1 MSQHRHVPRVL
12 LVHQPIDGGV
22 GRHVSDLMTGLAER
36 GYDVIVCGPA
46 PPKQGLADERVHHVT
61 VDLRRSVS
69 PVVDVAALWDLIR
82 VIREVRPDIIHAHSS
97 KAGAVTRLA
106 HVLNHR
112 IPVVYTPHLYSF
124 ASYFAHDLE
133 RFAYRQVERALAPLA
148 DRVVCVCEAEAQL
161 ARTVGPS
168 DRVRVVYNGIG
179 SHDQGKADPRMVEL
193 SSSGPVIC
201 AIALLQPRK
210 GIETLIDATPG
221 VLDGH
226 PRAQI
231 AIWGDGPSLRALRD
245 RASALG
251 VAHAVHFLG
260 LCDDSLAAL
269 RGADVFVHPALAE
282 AFPYVVLEAM
292 SVGAPVVASGVGG
305 VGEAV
310 VDGES
315 GILVAPGQASALT
328 KALLEMLADEDQ
340 RRRMGAA
347 AQSRCKLHFNL
358 EAMFDGILGVYGEVS
373 PVV

>member
-1 MSQHRHVPRVL
+1 MPRVL

-22 GRHVSDLMTGLAER
+22 GRHVSDLATGLAER
-36 GYDVIVCGPA
+36 AYDVTVCGPA
-46 PPKQGLADERVHHVT
+46 PPKQALADERVHHVT

-69 PVVDVAALWDLIR
+69 PVVDMAALWGLAR

-124 ASYFAHDLE
+124 ASYFAHDFE

-168 DRVRVVYNGIG
+168 DRVRIVYNGIE
-179 SHDQGKADPRMVEL
+179 SHDRGKVDPRMVEL

-221 VLDGH
+221 VLDGY
-226 PRAQI
+226 PQAQI
-231 AIWGDGPSLRALRD
+231 AIWGDGPSLTTLRN
-245 RASALG
+245 RASTLG

-260 LCDDSLAAL
+260 LCEDPLAAL

-315 GILVAPGQASALT
+315 GILIAPGQVPALT

-347 AQSRCKLHFNL
+347 AQSRCKLRFSL
-358 EAMFDGILGVYGEVS
+358 EAMFDGLLGVYGEVS